1 MIRSTG
7 GSYNVFD
14 SARYIHNPIDAY
26 MQWTADSQE
35 TTGYPLH
42 FFGNGFKIRT
52 NGTGINQDGTEFYYA
67 AWGDNPFKY
76 GQGF

>member
-1 MIRSTG
+1 MVLFYHIYKST
-7 GSYNVFD
+7 
-14 SARYIHNPIDAY
+14 NPIDAY
-26 MQWTADSQE
+26 MQWSTDSAE

-42 FFGNGFKIRT
+42 FFGNGFNIS
-52 NGTGINQDGTEFYYA
+52 NSGTGINQNGTEFYYA